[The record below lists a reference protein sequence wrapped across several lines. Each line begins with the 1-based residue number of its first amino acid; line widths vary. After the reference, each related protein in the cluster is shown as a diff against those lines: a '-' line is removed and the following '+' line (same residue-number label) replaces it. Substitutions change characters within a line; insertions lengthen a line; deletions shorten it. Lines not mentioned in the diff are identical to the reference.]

1 MISRGLP
8 DGPVVRNS
16 SSNAGDVVSIPGQ
29 KSELPRAA
37 KPMHDNKYPEQHN
50 EDTVQLKF

>member
-8 DGPVVRNS
+8 DGPVVSNS

-37 KPMHDNKYPEQHN
+37 KPMHDNKYPEKHN